1 MNDSISARAICP
13 FFRRAEKQ
21 FVRCEGMEPGQRV
34 EIGFRSKS
42 KHKGWLD
49 RYCCS
54 YNFGCCPLY
63 RALEQNCKET

>member
-42 KHKGWLD
+42 KHRGWLD
-49 RYCCS
+49 RY
-54 YNFGCCPLY
+54 
-63 RALEQNCKET
+63 